1 MEKTLI
7 DALRLEKSEFN
18 GISTTSRS
26 NSAQQFM
33 LRAGSETSDLTAMTP
48 ASYLKKSIKGTK
60 YFFWLSSIS
69 QSYIL

>member
-1 MEKTLI
+1 MVKPLI
-7 DALRLEKSEFN
+7 DALKLEKSVSSMEFQA
-18 GISTTSRS
+18 TSRS

-60 YFFWLSSIS
+60 YFF
-69 QSYIL
+69 

>member
-7 DALRLEKSEFN
+7 DALRLEKSEFKEFQA
-18 GISTTSRS
+18 TSRS

-33 LRAGSETSDLTAMTP
+33 LRAGSETSDLTAMTS

-60 YFFWLSSIS
+60 YFF
-69 QSYIL
+69 

>member
-1 MEKTLI
+1 MEFQ
-7 DALRLEKSEFN
+7 A
-18 GISTTSRS
+18 TSRS

-48 ASYLKKSIKGTK
+48 APYLKKSIKGTK